1 MQMTLEADY
10 AVRIVYELASGG
22 GRIDAG
28 ALAQASGV
36 TVRFSL
42 KILRKLV
49 AAGLILS
56 YKGAAGGYELAKAP
70 GEISLCDIVEAIEGP
85 IHIARCVKG
94 DYQCTREQEGPCAFQ
109 CVFEKLSQNLRRE
122 LGGYT
127 MDHFISKEEKV

>member
-49 AAGLILS
+49 AAGSFFPIKVRPAGMNWRKRLEKFRCAIL
-56 YKGAAGGYELAKAP
+56 
-70 GEISLCDIVEAIEGP
+70 
-85 IHIARCVKG
+85 
-94 DYQCTREQEGPCAFQ
+94 
-109 CVFEKLSQNLRRE
+109 
-122 LGGYT
+122 
-127 MDHFISKEEKV
+127 

>member
-56 YKGAAGGYELAKAP
+56 YKG
-70 GEISLCDIVEAIEGP
+70 VEANEGP

-127 MDHFISKEEKV
+127 MDQFISKEEKV

>member
-85 IHIARCVKG
+85 IHIARC
-94 DYQCTREQEGPCAFQ
+94 DF
-109 CVFEKLSQNLRRE
+109 RR
-122 LGGYT
+122 
-127 MDHFISKEEKV
+127 ICRQPR